1 MSPYFLLCIGLAGVV
16 LAVISGISLPNSWA
30 VAGWPLGL
38 FMFYQAFKGLL
49 DRDQDR

>member
-1 MSPYFLLCIGLAGVV
+1 MSPYFLFFMGIVGLAI
-16 LAVISGISLPNSWA
+16 AMISGITLPNSWA